1 MSQINFDQMSDREL
15 KAYFLAHR
23 NEKEA
28 FEAYM
33 DRLQEKP
40 QQVIIGATEIDNLT
54 VAEQIQIITDLLT
67 QPPTNPISN
76 SQQDNQ

>member
-54 VAEQIQIITDLLT
+54 VAEQIQIITDRLT
-67 QPPTNPISN
+67 QQKNGPISN
-76 SQQDNQ
+76 SQENQ

>member
-1 MSQINFDQMSDREL
+1 MSQINFDQMIDLEL

-23 NEKEA
+23 NKKEA

-54 VAEQIQIITDLLT
+54 VTEQIQIITDRLT
-67 QPPTNPISN
+67 QQKNGPISN
-76 SQQDNQ
+76 SQENQ